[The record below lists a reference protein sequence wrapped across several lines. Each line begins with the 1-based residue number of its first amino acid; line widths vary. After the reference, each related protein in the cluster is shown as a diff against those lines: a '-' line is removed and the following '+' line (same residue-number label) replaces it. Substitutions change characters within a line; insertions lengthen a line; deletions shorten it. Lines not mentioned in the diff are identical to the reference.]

1 MEKRNFNAEM
11 LDEIARIPLNEKPRL
26 LLHCCCGP
34 CATAV
39 IEKLLPHF
47 EITLFYYNPNTYPES
62 EYLKRFE
69 TLEKYAV
76 DAGLHVGVIKA
87 EYRPEEYFEA
97 IKGFEDTSEG
107 GARCSACIEMRL
119 SATADYAAAHG
130 FGYFASTLSVSPMK
144 NQTVINE
151 AGFRQEKRTGVKYL
165 VNDFKKNDGY
175 KRSVEISKEYG
186 LYRQNYCGCEASLK
200 GRLKNG

>member
-1 MEKRNFNAEM
+1 
-11 LDEIARIPLNEKPRL
+11 
-26 LLHCCCGP
+26 
-34 CATAV
+34 
-39 IEKLLPHF
+39 
-47 EITLFYYNPNTYPES
+47 
-62 EYLKRFE
+62 
-69 TLEKYAV
+69 
-76 DAGLHVGVIKA
+76 
-87 EYRPEEYFEA
+87 
-97 IKGFEDTSEG
+97 
-107 GARCSACIEMRL
+107 MRL
-119 SATADYAAAHG
+119 SATADYAAANG

>member
-1 MEKRNFNAEM
+1 M
-11 LDEIARIPLNEKPRL
+11 
-26 LLHCCCGP
+26 HCCCGP

-119 SATADYAAAHG
+119 SATADYAAANG

>member
-62 EYLKRFE
+62 EYLRRFE
-69 TLEKYAV
+69 TLEKYAS

-87 EYRPEEYFEA
+87 EYRPEEYSEA
-97 IKGFEDTSEG
+97 IKGFEDTPEG
-107 GARCSACIEMRL
+107 GARCLACIEMRL
-119 SATADYAAAHG
+119 SATADYASTNG

>member
-1 MEKRNFNAEM
+1 M
-11 LDEIARIPLNEKPRL
+11 
-26 LLHCCCGP
+26 
-34 CATAV
+34 
-39 IEKLLPHF
+39 KLRF
-47 EITLFYYNPNTYPES
+47 FYYNPNTYPES

-87 EYRPEEYFEA
+87 GYRPEEYFEA

-119 SATADYAAAHG
+119 SATADYAAANG

-151 AGFRQEKRTGVKYL
+151 AGF

-175 KRSVEISKEYG
+175 KRSVEISREYG